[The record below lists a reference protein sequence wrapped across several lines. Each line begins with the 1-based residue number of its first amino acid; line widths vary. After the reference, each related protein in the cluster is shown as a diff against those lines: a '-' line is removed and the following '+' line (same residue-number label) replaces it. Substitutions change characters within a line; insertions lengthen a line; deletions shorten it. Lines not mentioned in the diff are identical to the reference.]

1 MIGRG
6 KLTGAVAV
14 ALAGVAYWS
23 GAGIPEPQAS
33 RQRAAAQTHA
43 AVAIEPKY
51 AAAPAA
57 ASVPAA
63 EIVVAQLSDAGRALS
78 RDEMVVAIKQELARV
93 GCYAGPLDTSWGET
107 AVVAIRA
114 FSEHLDLPIKN
125 DEPHHVLLTL
135 LQGYRGAACRLT
147 CPRGQTVGS
156 DGVCRGETVT
166 AAAPP
171 LPPIPSAPIGA
182 SASGRSTG
190 PSPGGTVGVLVTPKQ
205 TSQPRRVAEVDR
217 KPASK
222 PAAESRKPAVEKAS
236 PPSPPKRLA
245 TRKFA
250 DPRDPYAIA
259 ELRTIS
265 RPSPVARPA
274 LSGVR

>member
-1 MIGRG
+1 MIGKG

-14 ALAGVAYWS
+14 ALAGVGYWS
-23 GAGIPEPQAS
+23 GAGSLETQAT
-33 RQRAAAQTHA
+33 QQPAAAPTHV
-43 AVAIEPKY
+43 AVAIEPKPE
-51 AAAPAA
+51 AAPATA
-57 ASVPAA
+57 LLPPA

-107 AVVAIRA
+107 AVVAVRA
-114 FSEHLDLPIKN
+114 FGEHLDLPIKN
-125 DEPHHVLLTL
+125 EEPHHVLLTL

-147 CPRGQTVGS
+147 CPSGQTVGS
-156 DGVCRGETVT
+156 DGVCRGETIT

-171 LPPIPSAPIGA
+171 PPPIPSAPIEA
-182 SASGRSTG
+182 PAAGRLAG
-190 PSPGGTVGVLVTPKQ
+190 PSPSGTVGVPVTPKL
-205 TSQPRRVAEVDR
+205 TPQPRRVAEVDR

-222 PAAESRKPAVEKAS
+222 PAAESRKPAVEKTS

-245 TRKFA
+245 TRKLRDA
-250 DPRDPYAIA
+250 RDPYAVA
-259 ELRTIS
+259 ELRIIS
-265 RPSPVARPA
+265 RPFPVARPA